1 MREAEP
7 GRSCRKRFVGLA
19 TIDGQPLKSTFASSS
34 GSILRI
40 NGCKMSDATNI
51 DPASVVAVLL
61 GTFSP
66 VAETR
71 KAAELQ
77 IAQLTAMRGS
87 IFVLLRVSAEQG
99 VQFEA
104 RQASAIAVK
113 NLVKK
118 RWGDD
123 AVFGGAEDRSRAR
136 ATALD
141 ALLLPSTTGA
151 IREQLAECVN
161 ELALRDFPDRWPELV
176 PRVMAALRAQADAAS
191 VHNALLALRK
201 VSKRFEYKSRED
213 GARLP
218 LDALIGE
225 SFPLLREMLA
235 RFVPASGAHAD
246 AAILAKLILKIFWS
260 CTQFALPNCALRD
273 HAFILDW
280 FDLVKA
286 ALECDAPSPEAA
298 RGALPAGD
306 AQALEALPQWKLKKW
321 AAQIATRFLT
331 RYARAKYVDDAVK
344 PFARVFARD
353 VAPKCLESMLGLLAA
368 ASRGRYVSKRVA
380 QLAFS
385 FLDAAVDIGGLY
397 KLLKPHLDFVLFECA
412 LPTLEATLEDVDQF
426 ESDPGE
432 FVRKSHDPM
441 EDFFE
446 PRAAAMSLLSDL
458 VRSRSKDVLEKLL
471 TRLSQT
477 LEAYAALAPAAV
489 TLDWARAKDGALGA
503 LGALSED
510 LKPRKA
516 LAAAVDRLLE
526 VHVLPEIVAVAG
538 APAHCGS
545 FGFLR
550 SRAVWVVMRFADHA
564 ETLSP
569 ARVEQCCGS
578 VLRALEDAAL
588 PVRVEAASALRQLL
602 ANEHAIIERLFKPQ
616 LPNILEACFR
626 IMADVGSDDVVQ
638 ALEIVID
645 KFGDAIAPYAVAL
658 AAKLAD
664 AFANYASHAD
674 DDDEASMAA
683 AQCVEAMAALLSALD
698 DNTGN
703 IYGAIEPH
711 LVGPL
716 AKIFRKDGDFVEY
729 FENGIEV
736 LSYLTYHGD
745 APFSAPLWSLFEML
759 IDAFHQWAYDYLPD
773 LVAPLDNFVS
783 RDPEAFLR
791 GATAGGQR
799 LVDALAG
806 VAARLLA
813 PEHQRRACERDCVK
827 ATHVLLSIFHNCRGR
842 VDDVALGTLPLLAA
856 AFECADGP
864 PPVEEIRGREA
875 AGNVGD
881 DAARVVY
888 RKSLALALLD
898 VLNSLLFYDPRL
910 VLDGLFDANRV
921 PPRAAELLLTKW
933 LAYAADVK
941 TNLGKKLAALGFA
954 AVLAMEPPH
963 GAVAAALPRVFSSNV
978 AALLAIQSD
987 SRDDVDDGDDDD
999 DDAFD
1004 DVDDDDDE
1012 PEDADDDD
1020 DDDDVP
1026 DNIGENYG
1034 NELSAIRGALASF
1047 ADADD
1052 WDDDDDDAEGY
1063 YTSPIDHEEEL
1074 LHFLRALHVAQ
1085 GRGDAERWAA
1095 GLGDE
1100 QRGHLPALVQAAEEK
1115 AHQAALPTPPS

>member
-1 MREAEP
+1 
-7 GRSCRKRFVGLA
+7 
-19 TIDGQPLKSTFASSS
+19 
-34 GSILRI
+34 
-40 NGCKMSDATNI
+40 MSAPADATNI

-104 RQASAIAVK
+104 RQAAAIAVK

-123 AVFGGAEDRSRAR
+123 AVFGGGEDRSR

-225 SFPLLREMLA
+225 SFPLLRDMLA

-286 ALECDAPSPEAA
+286 ALECDSPSPEAA

-331 RYARAKYVDDAVK
+331 RYARAKYVDAVK

-368 ASRGRYVSKRVA
+368 ASRGRYVSKR
-380 QLAFS
+380 
-385 FLDAAVDIGGLY
+385 
-397 KLLKPHLDFVLFECA
+397 PHLDFVLFECA

-550 SRAVWVVMRFADHA
+550 SRA
-564 ETLSP
+564 
-569 ARVEQCCGS
+569 CCGS

-813 PEHQRRACERDCVK
+813 PEHQRRAAR
-827 ATHVLLSIFHNCRGR
+827 ATASS
-842 VDDVALGTLPLLAA
+842 DAPA

-933 LAYAADVK
+933 LAYAADAK

-963 GAVAAALPRVFSSNV
+963 GAVAAALPRVFAANV

-1034 NELSAIRGALASF
+1034 NELSAIRGALASLP
-1047 ADADD
+1047 DADD

-1115 AHQAALPTPPS
+1115 AHQATLPTPPS